1 MTDNVRKVFDL
12 LGIEP
17 NEKFKLI
24 LFGLKDTVCYLN
36 QNLQLVVL
44 NEKENK
50 RFVEESVLGDML
62 LNPQQIIK
70 LPKEPK
76 KKKLRD
82 LTNDEYTKWKVKNC
96 VNVNRDCTNCMFR
109 NANCSSTNLGWVNN
123 KEVYSDTFLDQE
135 IEVEE

>member
-36 QNLQLVVL
+36 QDLQLVVL

-50 RFVEESVLGDML
+50 RVVEESVLGDML

-96 VNVNRDCTNCMFR
+96 VNVNRNCTNCMFG

>member
-1 MTDNVRKVFDL
+1 MTDNVRKVFDM
-12 LGIEP
+12 LGVEP
-17 NEKFKLI
+17 NEEFKI
-24 LFGLKDTVCYLN
+24 EGLLYNLCIDSNLN
-36 QNLQLVVL
+36 LYAVL
-44 NEKENK
+44 STPTGNMKVNNK
-50 RFVEESVLGDML
+50 LML
-62 LNPQQIIK
+62 DIIKGEYIIIK

-96 VNVNRDCTNCMFR
+96 VNVNRNCTNCMFR
-109 NANCSSTNLGWVNN
+109 NANCSGTNLGWVNN

>member
-1 MTDNVRKVFDL
+1 MTDNVKKVFDL

-36 QNLQLVVL
+36 QDLQLVVL

-62 LNPQQIIK
+62 LNPQEIIK

-82 LTNDEYTKWKVKNC
+82 LTQEEWDKWKDN
-96 VNVNRDCTNCMFR
+96 
-109 NANCSSTNLGWVNN
+109 NCSSTCCGQCIFRHTSCAYRYEEDSWINN
-123 KEVYSDTFLDQE
+123 KDLFSDKFLDQE
-135 IEVEE
+135 IKVEE